1 MQLRRLVL
9 ALSVWLVGTPALAQ
23 AVFKARDAE
32 STVQNIYKGLF
43 AGVALPKELQDS
55 VLHVIRAE
63 LTQQLAID
71 GRAPGSWD
79 RRIELNRW
87 RDSTLRVLL
96 RTDTDRKAFD
106 ANSERLRP
114 QGRPPR

>member
-1 MQLRRLVL
+1 MF
-9 ALSVWLVGTPALAQ
+9 ALPSHRPGLEEKQDVATYDGAHRV
-23 AVFKARDAE
+23 ARGI
-32 STVQNIYKGLF
+32 VRVIYKGLF
-43 AGVALPKELQDS
+43 VGVLLPREVQESALL
-55 VLHVIRAE
+55 VIRVE
-63 LTQQLAID
+63 HNRQLAMD
-71 GRAPGSWD
+71 GRAAGAWD

-96 RTDTDRKAFD
+96 RTDAERRAFD